1 MSTILLRTNSKF
13 YNLLFVN
20 FKNEDEIRH
29 LLVKEI
35 IYNSEKNRNNFLMK
49 FNQSQYSTNNNL

>member
-29 LLVKEI
+29 FLVKEI